1 MRSWR
6 GGVGM
11 VDSGLGLLLG
21 GAKKAKGSGL
31 ADGMASLYC
40 DRRRRSGRVFRG
52 SMQLAGAFRHTD
64 SIVAVLG
71 ADDGSFV
78 DVNPTFERVLGWH
91 RDEVLGRRSLD
102 LGLWAEFEQRVEIWT
117 RLRSRRSIRALEV
130 RFLTR
135 DRRLHSGWLDCEL
148 IEADTGPVVLCL
160 VRDYREDASAPGAE
174 ERPES
179 YRALFQAAA
188 STLWWNRIRRSIP
201 FSATVSRR

>member
-1 MRSWR
+1 ASSKRVCGSLVRNGSPGEAGAAGAATTGGASSPASAHPAKPSNGAAVSSPSQRRRSRTTASGVIEEGVMRSWR

-91 RDEVLGRRSLD
+91 RDEVLGRRSPD
-102 LGLWAEFEQRVEIWT
+102 
-117 RLRSRRSIRALEV
+117 
-130 RFLTR
+130 
-135 DRRLHSGWLDCEL
+135 
-148 IEADTGPVVLCL
+148 
-160 VRDYREDASAPGAE
+160 PG
-174 ERPES
+174 
-179 YRALFQAAA
+179 
-188 STLWWNRIRRSIP
+188 
-201 FSATVSRR
+201 